1 MHRRNICLET
11 QFALGRFWGYIYA
24 LKIPIQRNVPSIIE
38 CSLHRRLAW
47 VASMYKLRYIIFAI
61 DIRVWALFSCG
72 HIINL
77 YMFLHFFIYPYS
89 PGLLHCHWDNHMIDM
104 GSVDQYQTTAK
115 HAEAQTKTIILKMNC
130 SHIFR
135 DSNLIDS
142 GSNAFGV
149 VVTVTH

>member
-1 MHRRNICLET
+1 
-11 QFALGRFWGYIYA
+11 
-24 LKIPIQRNVPSIIE
+24 
-38 CSLHRRLAW
+38 
-47 VASMYKLRYIIFAI
+47 
-61 DIRVWALFSCG
+61 
-72 HIINL
+72 
-77 YMFLHFFIYPYS
+77 
-89 PGLLHCHWDNHMIDM
+89 MIDM